1 MQFVGLFS
9 SERSSSH
16 WYKKGWPVPIKS
28 LYVGLKCSP
37 CTWSL
42 QWRSRP
48 LPPGCTDTDVWTL
61 GVYVWH
67 FTWLLKCFCLPDLIK
82 AKSQSGQSGCLA
94 DSIWWRSGCW
104 CWWSVFERQCRDCG
118 GGVYLCRPPKPVR
131 VEKGIQAGYAG
142 YTERYTGW
150 RRQNKQPMKGSFCF
164 RNRTQQSH
172 RRLWDLRSTLLIFK
186 DEKQAQIRVGF
197 LEEEKNRIDGNK
209 TLYIKSRNMNWMK

>member
-1 MQFVGLFS
+1 MC
-9 SERSSSH
+9 
-16 WYKKGWPVPIKS
+16 PI
-28 LYVGLKCSP
+28 
-37 CTWSL
+37 
-42 QWRSRP
+42 Q
-48 LPPGCTDTDVWTL
+48 

-104 CWWSVFERQCRDCG
+104 CWWSVSERQCRDCG

-131 VEKGIQAGYAG
+131 VEKGIQEGYAG

-197 LEEEKNRIDGNK
+197 LEEEEK
-209 TLYIKSRNMNWMK
+209 TESKEIKHCISNLGIWIGWNNYIKCYIAHNRW